1 MLLHI
6 ITINIL
12 DSLYLDS
19 GDAKGYVGYV
29 GLESLVLLDIVGR
42 VRGEGGVWKG

>member
-19 GDAKGYVGYV
+19 GDAKGYVGL
-29 GLESLVLLDIVGR
+29 GHLVLL
-42 VRGEGGVWKG
+42 EGGGG